1 VPPCAP
7 GRCSAIG
14 WTPQPMPGPYEP
26 AGAVAF
32 VCPERVG
39 GAVRA
44 RRWRAVRAPRFRRPR
59 TGARPARTG
68 SRGALEASRVMLLLQ
83 VKSAA
88 ARRPTPPGSDDRP
101 ARRSCR

>member
-1 VPPCAP
+1 
-7 GRCSAIG
+7 
-14 WTPQPMPGPYEP
+14 MPGPYES

-59 TGARPARTG
+59 TGARPARIG
-68 SRGALEASRVMLLLQ
+68 SRGALEASGVSLLLR
-83 VKSAA
+83 VKYGAFCAA
-88 ARRPTPPGSDDRP
+88 LPAWTEHERRQNGGFTAYLKVTES
-101 ARRSCR
+101 SSYL